1 MVVWNGKDIIVISV
15 MLFLII
21 VTALWMLYN
30 YIVVKYR
37 EYNSSQAFVKRE
49 IRKILKNNPHMKIKY
64 YQDRFGLDDDHF
76 ICFETLNDLNSVNIK
91 EIDLRFIKKFPDALL
106 SFVLLK
112 DYLEFG
118 EDGTLIFEN

>member
-21 VTALWMLYN
+21 VTALWSLYN
-30 YIVVKYR
+30 WIATKYR
-37 EYNSSQAFVKRE
+37 EYNSPQAFVKRE
-49 IRKILKNNPHMKIKY
+49 IRKILKNNPRMKIKY

-76 ICFETLNDLNSVNIK
+76 ICFENLNDLNFINIK
-91 EIDLRFIKKFPDALL
+91 EIDLRFIRKFPDALL

-118 EDGTLIFEN
+118 EDGILIFEN